1 MKWLSVEPTYG
12 SMIRVQAGSIHH
24 YGVYVSPDEV
34 IQFGLAPILRQ
45 GQRDR
50 DVTVVSSDLTIF
62 QGGSAI
68 QTAVFDPE
76 ETAAH
81 PTPAEAVATARSRMG
96 EGNYHII
103 YNNCEHFVY
112 ECVTGKHYSEQVEG
126 VREMFRK
133 MMGK

>member
-1 MKWLSVEPTYG
+1 
-12 SMIRVQAGSIHH
+12 MIRVQAGSIHH
-24 YGVYVSPDEV
+24 YGVYVTSDEV
-34 IQFGLAPILRQ
+34 IQFGLAPNRRA
-45 GQRDR
+45 GQRDA
-50 DVTVVSSDLTIF
+50 DVRVLATPLADFRNGEICE
-62 QGGSAI
+62 
-68 QTAVFDPE
+68 TAVFDPE

-81 PTPAEAVATARSRMG
+81 PTPAEAVATARSRLG